1 MKQKKV
7 SLKWKLMLAFGL
19 MLVVPSLVIGVFS
32 YLSTRE
38 NVESTMNAQAEQ
50 MTANVHASLQQYMG
64 LQTELAAFTGDTID
78 ANASSDDIADQLD
91 VLFGEDNRLREV
103 YIVNNKGEGTV
114 YQADGSIESVA
125 GTEELSDQYGVIE
138 FTWLRDLFGR
148 QTDVAVSEPIFSN
161 EDETDILFAS
171 LTSDRG
177 NVLAMRVDFNPI
189 LSYVADASIGS
200 TGYLFLVDHL
210 SRVVYHPV
218 LNSGEYVPATLSAQ
232 FVEGGESG
240 QFEFQVDGEDPRQIT
255 YDTVLPTNWVLA
267 GAMLPNEVSQLVQP
281 ILYSMLIVIIVTLLI
296 GSVIIFAIVRAIV
309 RPISGLSNVAT
320 VISQGN
326 LSSTYNVKSTFKDE
340 VGQLADSFEDMRQS
354 LIQTI
359 RGIRDKSTYLA
370 ASSEQLQASTEQ
382 NMQATEQITLAIQEV
397 SGSVDEQT
405 TSMDQG
411 KAAATTVS
419 SGIMD
424 VQQSTQQVTKAI
436 KNAVVAVQTGQQ
448 GIKSSVQQMNAIQ
461 HKVSSI
467 ATTVES
473 LEKQAATINQVS
485 QMISDIAEQTNLLAL
500 NASIEAARAG
510 EHGRGFA
517 VVADEVRKLAEQS
530 NNAAKTVQEQINTVQ
545 NETKV
550 VVKEMNVGEG
560 EVKKGVTI
568 IEETGQSFAFIQN
581 HMSDVTE
588 KIQRVTDEVK
598 AMANQTEQF
607 MLSYEQIATASE
619 TTSAS
624 IQNVSASTEEQ
635 LASMEEILS
644 STTNLAQLADEL
656 EEMIAKFEWND

>member
-19 MLVVPSLVIGVFS
+19 MLVIPSLVIGVFS

-78 ANASSDDIADQLD
+78 ANASSDDIANQLE

-125 GTEELSDQYGVIE
+125 NTEELSEQYGVLE

-210 SRVVYHPV
+210 SRVVYHLYILASTSQQPSV
-218 LNSGEYVPATLSAQ
+218 LSLRVENQDSLS
-232 FVEGGESG
+232 FKMVKIH
-240 QFEFQVDGEDPRQIT
+240 RQIT

-326 LSSTYNVKSTFKDE
+326 LSSTYSVKSTFKDE

-419 SGIMD
+419 RGIMD

-436 KNAVVAVQTGQQ
+436 NDAVVAVQTGQQ

-467 ATTVES
+467 ATTVEN

-510 EHGRGFA
+510 ENGRGFA

-530 NNAAKTVQEQINTVQ
+530 NNAAKTVQDQINTVQ

-550 VVKEMNVGEG
+550 VVQEMNAGEG
-560 EVKKGVTI
+560 EVRKGVHI

-581 HMSDVTE
+581 HMNQVTE
-588 KIQRVTDEVK
+588 KIHLVTDEVK